1 MVTLHSLG
9 GSVKQAIYLID
20 DEPAICASLSALLST
35 VGWQTNTY
43 ESAQTFQQEA
53 GALSLLAGCMLLDI
67 RMPGKTG
74 LTLLDEWKQQGL
86 AIPVIIMTGHGNID
100 LCRRA
105 FKNGAFEFLT
115 KPIDADLLFEVVGG
129 ALEQQVQR
137 QKKQQKLR
145 LIQDQLSTL
154 TARENE
160 IFEQI
165 MQGQSS
171 KEIARCYSLSPRTVE
186 AHRANIFAKLKVN
199 SLPRLMSVYGEI
211 ALWKK

>member
-1 MVTLHSLG
+1 
-9 GSVKQAIYLID
+9 VKQAIYLID

>member
-1 MVTLHSLG
+1 MKH
-9 GSVKQAIYLID
+9 AIYLID

-43 ESAQTFQQEA
+43 ESAQTFRQEA

-145 LIQDQLSTL
+145 LIQAQLSTL

-171 KEIARCYSLSPRTVE
+171 KEIARYYSLSPRTVE

-211 ALWKK
+211 ALWKKSSSG